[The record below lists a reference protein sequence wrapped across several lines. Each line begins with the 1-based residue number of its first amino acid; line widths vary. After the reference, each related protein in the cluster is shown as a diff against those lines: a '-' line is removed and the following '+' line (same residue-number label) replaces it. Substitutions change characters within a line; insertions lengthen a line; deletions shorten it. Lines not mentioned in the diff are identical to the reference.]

1 MNRLFPQAGASRRLA
16 LSALALAAATLMAG
30 CADMSGI
37 QTEAQRRTPQSLG
50 LPTEPS
56 AADRAAAVAPV
67 DAQWWTALGDERL
80 NQLVAAALAD
90 SPNLKA
96 AQARIRKAWAQAQMR
111 QAADGPQLNAQATAN
126 RNHAPAHGMIPPP
139 IAGHNYSTA
148 EARLN
153 GSWSLDLFVKHRA
166 ALEAA
171 VGAARAAQA
180 DSDAARV
187 LLASNVVQA
196 YVQLA
201 RWQAQEAVA
210 ERAIAQREHTLRLV
224 LERYNAGL
232 DTSLE
237 VRQSESGVP
246 EARVQLEQVRE
257 QKQLTQNALA
267 ALIGQPAQA
276 QGLSA
281 APLARLQLPSYPQQL
296 SAHLLGRRAD
306 VVAARWRVEAAQSS
320 IAEAKAEFYPDI
332 NLTAFVGLSSV
343 GLNNFAKTSA
353 REWGVGPALSLPIF
367 DSGRLRAN
375 LRGTSADY
383 DAAVEAYN
391 QAVINAVHDVADQI
405 ASTRSAHAQLPEQ
418 RKAEA
423 AGQSALEIANQ
434 RYAAGL
440 GTYLNVLSAETNVL
454 AQRRQ
459 SVDIE
464 ARILST
470 NAALAQA
477 LGGGYSEPAAGA
489 EQPAATGSA
498 APKLP
503 AQPAG

>member
-56 AADRAAAVAPV
+56 AVDRAAAVAPV

-153 GSWSLDLFVKHRA
+153 GNWSLDLFGKHRA

-187 LLASNVVQA
+187 LL
-196 YVQLA
+196 
-201 RWQAQEAVA
+201 
-210 ERAIAQREHTLRLV
+210 
-224 LERYNAGL
+224 
-232 DTSLE
+232 
-237 VRQSESGVP
+237 
-246 EARVQLEQVRE
+246 
-257 QKQLTQNALA
+257 
-267 ALIGQPAQA
+267 PAM
-276 QGLSA
+276 
-281 APLARLQLPSYPQQL
+281 
-296 SAHLLGRRAD
+296 
-306 VVAARWRVEAAQSS
+306 
-320 IAEAKAEFYPDI
+320 
-332 NLTAFVGLSSV
+332 
-343 GLNNFAKTSA
+343 
-353 REWGVGPALSLPIF
+353 
-367 DSGRLRAN
+367 
-375 LRGTSADY
+375 
-383 DAAVEAYN
+383 
-391 QAVINAVHDVADQI
+391 
-405 ASTRSAHAQLPEQ
+405 
-418 RKAEA
+418 
-423 AGQSALEIANQ
+423 
-434 RYAAGL
+434 
-440 GTYLNVLSAETNVL
+440 
-454 AQRRQ
+454 
-459 SVDIE
+459 
-464 ARILST
+464 
-470 NAALAQA
+470 
-477 LGGGYSEPAAGA
+477 
-489 EQPAATGSA
+489 
-498 APKLP
+498 
-503 AQPAG
+503 